1 MALLELT
8 LARQERKPW
17 GFRLQGGVDFEKALV
32 VQSVVDGSP
41 SQAAGLQVGLLLSAT
56 CHRSARHSIEVIPTS
71 LQICTCTKLYFFER
85 SGFMNKF

>member
-8 LARQERKPW
+8 LARQEKKPW

-41 SQAAGLQVGLLLSAT
+41 SQAAGLQVVLSAT
-56 CHRSARHSIEVIPTS
+56 YRHSDHNSIEVFRPFH
-71 LQICTCTKLYFFER
+71 LGLYLH
-85 SGFMNKF
+85 